1 MRARALYVRAFG
13 GLLLIAGCAA
23 PPPPTSGTP
32 ADEAAIRSMGNKY
45 AEAWNK
51 GDVATLA
58 SMVTDDYE
66 AVDPDGAVVKGR
78 VGAEAREKAAAAQ
91 RAGANLKLSI
101 DTVLLKWVGANAAA
115 VGGTWSLAGAP
126 PESGPT
132 KGAWSTLVVKGA
144 DDASYLTVDGQVGV
158 DLRSQDRVRVS
169 SSPNRVHL
177 IQPQRMRFFE
187 VLRNKMK
194 WGER

>member
-1 MRARALYVRAFG
+1 MRARALHVCAFG
-13 GLLLIAGCAA
+13 AFLLIAGCAA

-32 ADEAAIRSMGNKY
+32 ADDAAIRAMGTKY
-45 AEAWNK
+45 AEAWNN

-58 SMVTDDYE
+58 SMVTDDYL
-66 AVDPDGAVVKGR
+66 AVDPDGTVDKGR
-78 VGAEAREKAAAAQ
+78 LGAEAREKAAAAQ

-126 PESGPT
+126 AESGPT

-144 DDASYLTVDGQVGV
+144 DGQWKQATGLVAAYVPPPAPPAPKPAPAKGKKKSPSRRGA
-158 DLRSQDRVRVS
+158 RSR
-169 SSPNRVHL
+169 
-177 IQPQRMRFFE
+177 
-187 VLRNKMK
+187 
-194 WGER
+194 